1 MNKSFITAAFM
12 LLIIFAR
19 NSMAD
24 QFSLPVQLDYSLI
37 KKALITQ
44 LYTGAGNVAELW
56 NDRQRCSYLKLSNP
70 RISGQQGQIK
80 LLNDIDARF
89 GTGLGGQCV
98 TVFEWGG
105 VLETLQ
111 QPTID
116 STQSVLSLPVAKVSA
131 SDRHGQQLI
140 NRQLQEL
147 IKRVAEPKLSEVK
160 IDLNKSR
167 ADIEKTVAEFLP
179 KENAAEVKEALNT
192 LKFSSVDANDDGI
205 AIKLAFNAPA
215 KVVAKKSSAPLSDAE
230 QQQWQATWQEWDAFL
245 SKAIQQ
251 ASDDAKSPELRDTL
265 MEILLESRSAFQ
277 VGLKE
282 HDANSD
288 DPVRLFFTQTWQRL
302 APALD
307 TLSKELPEIQGLRYL
322 TFIAAT
328 DVIYELDNIGAPFG
342 LDISSDG
349 LRRLAR
355 ILMAGKQQQAKVEQM
370 P

>member
-12 LLIIFAR
+12 LLMTFAR
-19 NSMAD
+19 GGMAD
-24 QFSLPVQLDYSLI
+24 QFSLPVQLNYSLI

-44 LYTGAGNVAELW
+44 LYTGAGDTAELW
-56 NDRQRCSYLKLSNP
+56 NDRLRCSYLKLSEP
-70 RISGQQGQIK
+70 RISGQQGQVK
-80 LLNDIDARF
+80 LLNNVEARF
-89 GTGLGGQCV
+89 GTALGGQCV

-111 QPTID
+111 QPTIN
-116 STQSVLSLPVAKVSA
+116 SAQTVLSLPVTKVSA

-140 NRQLQEL
+140 NHQLQEL
-147 IKRVAEPKLSEVK
+147 IKRVAEPRLSELK

-167 ADIEKTVAEFLP
+167 ADIEKTMAEFLP
-179 KENAAEVKEALNT
+179 KGNATEIKEALNT
-192 LKFSSVDANDDGI
+192 LKFSSVEANDNGI

-215 KVVAKKSSAPLSDAE
+215 KVAAKKPAAALSAAE

-277 VGLKE
+277 AGLKE
-282 HDANSD
+282 HDANGD

-302 APALD
+302 APALN
-307 TLSKELPEIQGLRYL
+307 TLAKELPEIQGLRYL

-355 ILMAGKQQQAKVEQM
+355 ILIAGKQQQAKVEQF

>member
-1 MNKSFITAAFM
+1 M
-12 LLIIFAR
+12 LMMFAGNGR
-19 NSMAD
+19 AD
-24 QFSLPVQLDYSLI
+24 QYSLPVQLNYSLI
-37 KKALITQ
+37 KKALVTQ
-44 LYTGAGNVAELW
+44 LYTGTGTVAELW
-56 NDRQRCSYLKLSNP
+56 NDRQGCSYLKLSNP

-116 STQSVLSLPVAKVSA
+116 RTQSVLSLPVTKISA
-131 SDRHGQQLI
+131 SDRQGRQLI
-140 NRQLQEL
+140 NNELQGL

-192 LKFSSVDANDDGI
+192 LKFSSVDANDTGVT
-205 AIKLAFNAPA
+205 IKLAFNAPA
-215 KVVAKKSSAPLSDAE
+215 KAAVKKPAAALSDAE
-230 QQQWQATWQEWDAFL
+230 QQQWQASWREWDEFL

-265 MEILLESRSAFQ
+265 MEILLEARSAFQ
-277 VGLKE
+277 SGLKE
-282 HDANSD
+282 HDAKGG
-288 DPVRLFFTQTWQRL
+288 DPVRLFFTRTWQRL

-307 TLSKELPEIQGLRYL
+307 TLAKELPEIQGLHYL

-355 ILMAGKQQQAKVEQM
+355 ILIAGKQQQAKVEQL

>member
-1 MNKSFITAAFM
+1 MNKSFIITTFIPLM
-12 LLIIFAR
+12 IFAR
-19 NSMAD
+19 SSMAD
-24 QFSLPVQLDYSLI
+24 QFILPVQLNYSLI
-37 KKALITQ
+37 KKALTTQ
-44 LYTGAGNVAELW
+44 LYKGAGNTAELW

-70 RISGQQGQIK
+70 RISGQQDQIK

-111 QPTID
+111 KPTIN
-116 STQSVLSLPVAKVSA
+116 SEQSVLSLPITKVSA
-131 SDRHGQQLI
+131 SDKYGRQLT
-140 NRQLQEL
+140 NNELQEL

-179 KENAAEVKEALNT
+179 KENAAEVREALNS
-192 LKFSSVDANDDGI
+192 LKFSSVDANDTGI
-205 AIKLAFNAPA
+205 NIKLAFNAPA
-215 KVVAKKSSAPLSDAE
+215 KAAVKKPAAALSAAE
-230 QQQWQATWQEWDAFL
+230 QQQWQASWQEWDQFL

-277 VGLKE
+277 AGLKE
-282 HDANSD
+282 HDANGE

-302 APALD
+302 APALQS
-307 TLSKELPEIQGLRYL
+307 LAKELPEIQGLRYL

-328 DVIYELDNIGAPFG
+328 DVIYELENIGAPFG
-342 LDISSDG
+342 LDISSNG
-349 LRRLAR
+349 LRKLAR
-355 ILMAGKQQQAKVEQM
+355 ILIAGKQQQAKVE
-370 P
+370 

>member
-1 MNKSFITAAFM
+1 MNKSFISTAFIALM
-12 LLIIFAR
+12 IFAR
-19 NSMAD
+19 NGLAD
-24 QFSLPVQLDYSLI
+24 QFNLPVQLDYSLI
-37 KKALITQ
+37 KKAMITQ
-44 LYTGAGNVAELW
+44 LYTGTGDVAELW
-56 NDRQRCSYLKLSNP
+56 NDRQKCSYLRLSNP
-70 RISGQQGQIK
+70 RISGQQDQIK
-80 LLNDIDARF
+80 LLNNVEARF
-89 GTGLGGQCV
+89 GTGIGGQCV

-111 QPTID
+111 QPAID
-116 STQSVLSLPVAKVSA
+116 STQSVLSLPVTKVSA
-131 SDRHGQQLI
+131 SDQHGQQLI
-140 NRQLQEL
+140 NHQLQEL

-167 ADIEKTVAEFLP
+167 AGIEKTVAEFLP
-179 KENAAEVKEALNT
+179 KENAAEVKEALKT
-192 LKFSSVDANDDGI
+192 IKFSSVNVNDNGI

-215 KVVAKKSSAPLSDAE
+215 KVLAKKPAAALSDAE
-230 QQQWQATWQEWDAFL
+230 QQQWQAAWREWDAFL

-277 VGLKE
+277 AGLKD
-282 HDANSD
+282 HGANGE

-302 APALD
+302 APALRS
-307 TLSKELPEIQGLRYL
+307 LSKELPEIQGLRYL

-355 ILMAGKQQQAKVEQM
+355 ILIAGKQQQAKVEQ
-370 P
+370 